1 MTIALF
7 GKLGR
12 RPVIGLRPTLDA
24 AFALASDRAADER
37 TDLSGGQRFASVS
50 RGDAAD
56 AFEGFVR
63 AHERELFGYLWR
75 VTGDEHAS
83 YDLAQETFVRAWQRF
98 DQVRGYEQPRAWLFR
113 VATNLASNYRRARS
127 VRVAAAIPLTGETE
141 YAGDPA
147 TNIAESDA
155 VRVALD
161 EMPVKQ
167 RSALLLRAVYGF
179 SVSELARALD
189 CSEAAAKMTLS
200 RARERFRAH
209 YRQEESR

>member
-1 MTIALF
+1 MTIAIF
-7 GKLGR
+7 GKPWRHPG
-12 RPVIGLRPTLDA
+12 IGVTPALRA
-24 AFALASDRAADER
+24 AFALASDRAAGER
-37 TDLSGGQRFASVS
+37 SALSGGQGFASVS

-56 AFEGFVR
+56 AFEAFFR

-83 YDLAQETFVRAWQRF
+83 YDLAQETFVRAWQHF
-98 DQVRGYEQPRAWLFR
+98 DQVRGYDQPRAWLFR

-127 VRVAAAIPLTGETE
+127 VRVATDLPLEGE
-141 YAGDPA
+141 ADLASDPA
-147 TNIAESDA
+147 TNIAMLDA
-155 VRVALD
+155 VRATLD

-179 SVSELARALD
+179 SMSELARALD
-189 CSEAAAKMTLS
+189 CSETAAKMTLS
-200 RARERFRAH
+200 RARERFRAY